1 MKNVD
6 HRDEVAFEVEEH
18 DASECDVS
26 EAALAQPFAFGA
38 LLREEA
44 EAELNKR
51 EGEWDAFTASVFRRV
66 DNEDLALERMSLE
79 DRAIGLMKAEVD
91 GELSE
96 MLPRFDRAFQKEV
109 EQRIW
114 RAAREQPT
122 FGERVSNWWSSFR
135 EKMMPRTMGF
145 AAAAAAAA
153 LVFAVWPGPSAD
165 VVPLAVAPEG
175 TVSVERV
182 SFEGTVTVME
192 EGGITVVWL
201 ADNVAS

>member
-6 HRDEVAFEVEEH
+6 HRDEVAFEVEH

-26 EAALAQPFAFGA
+26 EAALAQPFGLGA

-44 EAELNKR
+44 GAELEKR
-51 EGEWDAFTASVFRRV
+51 DGEWDAFTASVFRRV

-79 DRAIGLMKAEVD
+79 DRAIGLMKVEVE
-91 GELSE
+91 GELGE
-96 MLPRFDRAFQKEV
+96 MMPRFDREFRNEV

-114 RAAREQPT
+114 RAAREKPAM
-122 FGERVSNWWSSFR
+122 GERVSTWLSSFR
-135 EKMMPRTMGF
+135 EKLFPRTLGF

-153 LVFAVWPGPSAD
+153 LLFAVWPSSSE
-165 VVPLAVAPEG
+165 VTPLAIAPEG
-175 TVSVERV
+175 SVSVERV
-182 SFEGTVTVME
+182 QFEGTVTVME
-192 EGGITVVWL
+192 EGGMTVVWL